1 MNEEL
6 EGQIAVIGMSGR
18 FPGAATLDAFWAN
31 LRSGVESIRTLTE
44 EELLGAGESQAMLDD
59 PAYVRAAAPLENVD
73 QFDAAFFGLSP
84 RDAAVFDPQ
93 HRLFLECAWEAFEH
107 AGYVGDKV
115 EGQVGVFAS
124 CGLSE
129 YMFKNVLAN
138 RQVTRS
144 VGEWLIRHTGNDT
157 NFLATRVS
165 YEMNLRGPS
174 MNVQTACSSTLV
186 AIHLACQSLL
196 SGECDMALAGGAVVS
211 PNQLRGYLYKEGE
224 ILSPDGHC
232 RPFDATAAGTVISS
246 AAGAVLLKPMAAAM
260 AEGDT
265 VLAVIRGSAVNN
277 DGHDKVGYLAPSVR
291 GQARVVAE
299 ALAVAG
305 VNARDVSYV
314 EAHGT
319 GTLIGDPIE
328 VAGLVEAYRQ
338 FTDDVGFCAIGS
350 LKSNIGHTGEA
361 SGVAAFIK
369 TVLALQHREL
379 PPSLHFSVA
388 NPQTGLATSPFVVNA
403 TLHPWVTR
411 PGTALIAGVTSLGAG
426 GTNAHVVLQE
436 APPAPSAPPATP
448 STSEQPYQL
457 VTVSARSA
465 QSLDRATQDLA
476 GHLRRFPSLPLAD
489 VAYTRMEGRTAM
501 RWRRAIVTTT
511 SSEAVQVLESS
522 DPQRV
527 TTQARSIVAP
537 SVVFML
543 PGGGAQYRDMGRDL
557 YESEPVYRQAV
568 DECCALVN
576 PELGQSLQAVM
587 FTTPGAEDPHASPVR
602 LERPSVALPALFAT
616 EYAMAKLLASWDITP
631 SAMIGHSVG
640 EYVAACLSGVLDVTS
655 AVALV
660 ALRGRLFERLAP
672 GGMLSVSLGE
682 ADALALMPSA
692 LSMAAVNSPEL
703 CVVAGPIEVL
713 AQFESMLNDRD
724 IGCMRVPI
732 DVAAHSSMLQPILAE
747 FGAHCETIEFH
758 APQIPYVSN
767 LTGTWVTKADVTDP
781 NYWVRHLRETVR
793 FGAGIQTLFVDPN
806 RVMLEI
812 GPGHTLS
819 GLARAGLAGAGQAV
833 TALARTIT
841 TTTIITTTMRHPK
854 EQTSDVAYLLGAV
867 GRVWAAGVEFQTARL
882 WQGQPRR
889 RVPLP
894 TYPFERQRYW
904 VEPDERD
911 ATADSVA
918 GPLRKQ
924 SDVADWFSTPTWRRS
939 IMPMGGNGGSTATW
953 MVVHDGDELADELI
967 ATLSRRLN
975 PVVEVRFG
983 QGFQELGRYRYEVH
997 PSRVEDWTAVFER
1010 LDHHHIVA
1018 DRIAHVS
1025 ACRGRR
1031 RHRRNHHEIE
1041 ALDNFV
1047 QRDVASVMFLAL
1059 SLSSRAHPVRLAVV
1073 TSDVHALGAE
1083 PDLVPYGALLH
1094 GISRVIPRELGHV
1107 ASIAI
1112 DVESTSSAADRRS
1125 TLGQLLQELDA
1136 DAPDELVVH
1145 RNNGRWVRT
1154 FDAVAFPPA
1163 VSSPWKPG
1171 GVYLITGGLGGIGLT
1186 IAAHIARAVRG
1197 VRIVLVGRSA
1207 LPVEATWDEVLA
1219 SPVTTPIV
1227 RRRIEAIRE
1236 MRADGAE
1243 VLVACADVTDV
1254 RAMGEVVNA
1263 VRTQWGR
1270 ITGVVHSAGIL
1281 NDTLLALR
1289 TPSPH
1294 SPVIDTKARGVLVI
1308 DHLLAKQPPDLVMLF
1323 SSVSS
1328 FIGLPGQAE
1337 YSAANAFL
1345 DAFAA
1350 TRNRTG
1356 RTRTLV
1362 INWSAWQSVGMAVD
1376 AVVAVRAAHD
1386 ADQVASPVHLLEHA
1400 YPQENGDVVFT
1411 TAFSSRRHWLLAE
1424 HVVVGGEALIPG
1436 TGFLELIRSA
1446 VLADGPAQHPVEL
1459 RDVFFLSPFQVGAGE
1474 VRTLSLKLGA
1484 DGDVVVFSDSESS
1497 PHVVAS
1503 AMRSDPVAVAPIDIA
1518 AIRARCGRRVE
1529 RFEGYSAQAFM
1540 EFGPR
1545 WGNLRVVEY
1554 GDAEALITTVMPQ
1567 AYHHELA
1574 TLWLHPALVDMAT
1587 GSAQALIPGFSAGE
1601 TFYVPLSYGRVVAR
1615 RPLPSHAVSHVRL
1628 RPGSGGDVAVFD
1640 VTIYNETG
1648 EEVAAIEEY
1657 TMRRVSAGAALVT
1670 PRSAAAPSTDVVR
1683 AESSIEAAMREGI
1696 APHEGIDALD
1706 RVLAV
1711 DMGAQVVVSSMDIRQ
1726 WTAQVDAEAI
1736 VAADV
1741 AGVGEAMGQQYQRP
1755 DISSTFVEPVTPIER
1770 DLAVMWQELLGVDR
1784 VGRRD
1789 NFFELGGHSLIAVRL
1804 FTRIRK
1810 TYAIDLALSTLF
1822 EAPTIEQCAAIVAE
1836 KAGMED
1842 SPRPDS
1848 SEVDPGVE
1856 ATKHVPA
1863 GFRSLV
1869 TIQAGDGR
1877 TPFFCVHGAGGNVLN
1892 FRDLSLAMGKHQP
1905 FYGLQARGIDGIL
1918 RPLQSIEAMATAH
1931 LEEIRSVQPHGPYVL
1946 GGYSGGGLV
1955 AFEMAHQLSAVG
1967 EPVALVVLLDTF
1979 PPTVPEQRVTVK
1991 LRLDRLREDR
2001 MSYLKYMVTRRLHAA
2016 RQRTVLAEIDELV
2029 GADDVVPNSLRELH
2043 LSTTFGAAAQGY
2055 TLKAWSG
2062 RVMLVRSSERLHFAY
2077 RGLDETYGWVDVV
2090 SNGFQVVEV
2099 EGNHETLVLG
2109 SNASAIASAL
2119 RDVLASVE
2127 TRPVPV
2133 TTIG

>member
-44 EELLGAGESQAMLDD
+44 EELLGAGESRAMLDD
-59 PAYVRAAAPLENVD
+59 PAYVRAGAPLADVD

-107 AGYVGDKV
+107 AGYVGDRV

-165 YEMNLRGPS
+165 YELNLRGPS

-232 RPFDATAAGTVISS
+232 KPFDATAAGTVISS
-246 AAGAVLLKPMAAAM
+246 AAGAVLLKPMVAAM
-260 AEGDT
+260 ADGDT

-277 DGHDKVGYLAPSVR
+277 DGHDKVGYLAPSVS

-305 VNARDVSYV
+305 VDARDVSYV

-338 FTDDVGFCAIGS
+338 FTEDVGFCAIGS

-403 TLHPWVTR
+403 TLRPWVGR
-411 PGTALIAGVTSLGAG
+411 PGTALMAGVTSLGAG

-436 APPAPSAPPATP
+436 APPAAPSNTTQA
-448 STSEQPYQL
+448 YQL

-465 QSLDRATQDLA
+465 QSLDRATADLA
-476 GHLRRFPSLPLAD
+476 GHLHRFPSMPLAD
-489 VAYTRMEGRTAM
+489 IAYTRMEGRKAM
-501 RWRRAIVTTT
+501 RWRRAVVAATA
-511 SSEAVQVLESS
+511 SEAAQLLESG
-522 DPQRV
+522 DPKRV
-527 TTQARSIVAP
+527 TTQARPVIAP

-557 YESEPVYRQAV
+557 YECEPVYRQAV

-576 PELGQSLQAVM
+576 PELGQVLQAVM
-587 FTTPGAEDPHASPVR
+587 FTTLGAQDPTETAIR

-640 EYVAACLSGVLDVTS
+640 EYVAACLSGVLDVAS

-692 LSMAAVNSPEL
+692 LSVAAVNAPDL
-703 CVVAGPIEVL
+703 CVVAGPLEVL
-713 AQFESMLNDRD
+713 AEFESTLNDRD

-747 FGAHCETIEFH
+747 FGAHCATIEFH

-767 LTGTWVTKADVTDP
+767 LTGTWVTTADVTDP

-793 FGAGIQTLFVDPN
+793 FSDGIQTLLDDPN
-806 RVMLEI
+806 RVLLEI

-819 GLARAGLAGAGQAV
+819 GLARASRGAA
-833 TALARTIT
+833 ATIT
-841 TTTIITTTMRHPK
+841 TTVITTTMRHPK
-854 EQTSDVAYLLGAV
+854 EQTSDVAYVLGAV
-867 GRVWAAGVEFQTARL
+867 GRVWAAGVEFETARL
-882 WQGQPRR
+882 WQGQQRR

-904 VEPDERD
+904 VEPDERGN
-911 ATADSVA
+911 TADADA
-918 GPLRKQ
+918 GPLRKL
-924 SDVADWFSTPTWRRS
+924 SDIADWFSTPTWRRS
-939 IMPMGGNGGSTATW
+939 ILPTAVKDRPTPTW
-953 MVVHDGDELADELI
+953 MVVHDEDELADELI
-967 ATLSRRLN
+967 AALSQRLN

-983 QGFQELGRYRYEVH
+983 QGFRELGRHRYEVH

-1010 LDHHHIVA
+1010 LDHHHISP
-1018 DRIAHVS
+1018 DRIAHLS
-1025 ACRGRR
+1025 ACRARR
-1031 RHRRNHHEIE
+1031 SHRRNHHEIE

-1047 QRDVASVMFLAL
+1047 QRDVASLMFLAL
-1059 SLSSRAHPVRLAVV
+1059 SLSARAHPVRLAVV

-1083 PDLVPYGALLH
+1083 SDLMPYGALLH
-1094 GISRVIPRELGHV
+1094 GISRVIPREMGHV

-1112 DVESTSSAADRRS
+1112 DVESTASAAARRT
-1125 TLGQLLQELDA
+1125 TLGRLLQELDA

-1145 RNNGRWVRT
+1145 RDNGRWVRT
-1154 FDAVAFPPA
+1154 FDPVAFPPA
-1163 VSSPWKPG
+1163 VSSPWKPD
-1171 GVYLITGGLGGIGLT
+1171 GVYLISGGLGGIGLT
-1186 IAAHIARAVRG
+1186 VAAHIASVARG

-1207 LPVEATWDEVLA
+1207 LPDEATWDDVLA
-1219 SPVTTPIV
+1219 SPATTEMV
-1227 RRRIEAIRE
+1227 RRRIESILK
-1236 MRADGAE
+1236 MRVDGAD
-1243 VLVACADVTDV
+1243 VLVARADVTDV

-1263 VRTQWGR
+1263 VRSRWGR

-1289 TPSPH
+1289 IPSPH
-1294 SPVIDTKARGVLVI
+1294 SPVIDTKARGLLVI
-1308 DHLLAKQPPDLVMLF
+1308 DQLLAKQPPDLVMLF

-1328 FIGLPGQAE
+1328 IIGLPGQAE

-1350 TRNRTG
+1350 KRTRTG
-1356 RTRTLV
+1356 RTRTV
-1362 INWSAWQSVGMAVD
+1362 VVNWSAWQSVGMAVD
-1376 AVVAVRAAHD
+1376 AVVAVRAAQD
-1386 ADQVASPVHLLEHA
+1386 ADQVASPVQLLEHA
-1400 YPQENGDVVFT
+1400 VPQGNGDVVFS
-1411 TAFSSRRHWLLAE
+1411 TAFSRRRHWLLAE

-1436 TGFLELIRSA
+1436 TGFLELMRSA
-1446 VLADGPAQHPVEL
+1446 VLADGPAQQAVEL

-1474 VRTLSLKLGA
+1474 VRTLSVKLST
-1484 DGDVVVFSDSESS
+1484 DGDMVVFSDSELS

-1503 AMRSDPVAVAPIDIA
+1503 ATRTDPVAVAPVDMA
-1518 AIRARCGRRVE
+1518 AIRARCGHRVE
-1529 RFEGYSAQAFM
+1529 RFDGYSAQAFM
-1540 EFGPR
+1540 EFGSR
-1545 WGNLRVVEY
+1545 WGNLRTVEY

-1574 TLWLHPALVDMAT
+1574 TLWLHPALLDMAT
-1587 GSAQALIPGFSAGE
+1587 GSAQALIPGFRAGE

-1615 RPLPSHAVSHVRL
+1615 RPLPAQAVSHVRL

-1657 TMRRVSAGAALVT
+1657 TMRRVSADAALVA
-1670 PRSAAAPSTDVVR
+1670 PRSAAASSTDVVR

-1696 APHEGIDALD
+1696 APHEGVDALD

-1711 DMGAQVVVSSMDIRQ
+1711 EMGAQVVVSSMDIRR

-1736 VAADV
+1736 VAGDA
-1741 AGVGEAMGQQYQRP
+1741 AGVSEAIGQQYQRP
-1755 DISSTFVEPVTPIER
+1755 DISSSFVEPVTPIER
-1770 DLAVMWQELLGVDR
+1770 DLANMWQELLGVDR
-1784 VGRRD
+1784 VGRHD

-1804 FTRIRK
+1804 FTRMRK

-1822 EAPTIEQCAAIVAE
+1822 EAPTIKQCAAIVAE
-1836 KAGMED
+1836 KTGVVD
-1842 SPRPDS
+1842 SPQSVS
-1848 SEVDPGVE
+1848 SQKDPASVDLP
-1856 ATKHVPA
+1856 KRMPA
-1863 GFRSLV
+1863 DFRSLV

-1918 RPLQSIEAMATAH
+1918 RPHESIEAMATAQ

-1955 AFEMAHQLSAVG
+1955 AFEMAHQLGAVG
-1967 EPVALVVLLDTF
+1967 EQVALVVLLDTF
-1979 PPTVPEQRVTVK
+1979 PPRIPEQRVTVK
-1991 LRLDRLREDR
+1991 MRLDRLREDR
-2001 MSYLKYMVTRRLHAA
+2001 MSYVKFMVMRRVDVA
-2016 RQRTVLAEIDELV
+2016 RQRAELARIEELV
-2029 GADDVVPNSLRELH
+2029 RCDGAVPNGMRNLH
-2043 LSTTFGAAAQGY
+2043 LSTTFGAAAHGY
-2055 TLKAWSG
+2055 TLKSWSG
-2062 RVMLVRSSERLHFAY
+2062 RVMLVRSSEPLHFAY
-2077 RGLDETYGWVDVV
+2077 RGLDHSYGWANVV
-2090 SNGFQVVEV
+2090 GEGFEVVEV
-2099 EGNHETLVLG
+2099 DGNHETLVLG

-2119 RDVLASVE
+2119 HEVLASVG
-2127 TRPVPV
+2127 TRPVTI
-2133 TTIG
+2133 TTNR

>member
-18 FPGAATLDAFWAN
+18 FPGAATLDAFWTN
-31 LRSGVESIRTLTE
+31 LRTGVESIRTLTE
-44 EELLGAGESQAMLDD
+44 EELLGGGESLAMLND
-59 PAYVRAAAPLENVD
+59 PAYVRAGAPLADVD

-93 HRLFLECAWEAFEH
+93 HRLFLECAWEAFEY
-107 AGYVGDKV
+107 AGYVGDTV
-115 EGQVGVFAS
+115 DGQVGVFAS

-138 RQVTRS
+138 RQMTRS

-232 RPFDATAAGTVISS
+232 RPFDAAAAGTVISS

-260 AEGDT
+260 ADGDT

-277 DGHDKVGYLAPSVR
+277 DGHDKVGYLAPSVS

-305 VNARDVSYV
+305 VDARDVSYV

-379 PPSLHFSVA
+379 PPSLHFTA
-388 NPQTGLATSPFVVNA
+388 PNPQISLATSPFVVNA
-403 TLHPWVTR
+403 SLRPWVGP

-436 APPAPSAPPATP
+436 APLVEPSNGKQT
-448 STSEQPYQL
+448 YQL

-465 QSLDRATQDLA
+465 ESLDRATADLA
-476 GHLRRFPSLPLAD
+476 SHLVRFASVPLAD
-489 VAYTRMEGRTAM
+489 VAYTRMQGRKAL
-501 RWRRAIVTTT
+501 RWRRAVVAATV
-511 SSEAVQVLESS
+511 SEAAQLLESG
-522 DPQRV
+522 DPQLV
-527 TTQARSIVAP
+527 VTQARPMVAP

-557 YESEPVYRQAV
+557 YESESVYRQAV

-576 PELGQSLQAVM
+576 PYLGQNLQAVM
-587 FTTPGAEDPHASPVR
+587 FSAIGVTDPYATAVR
-602 LERPSVALPALFAT
+602 LECPSVALPALFTT
-616 EYAMAKLLASWDITP
+616 EYAMAKLLASWGITP

-640 EYVAACLSGVLDVTS
+640 EYVAACLSGVLDVAS

-682 ADALALMPSA
+682 ADARALMPST
-692 LSMAAVNSPEL
+692 LSVAAVNAPGL
-703 CVVAGPIEVL
+703 CVVAGPIEML
-713 AQFESMLNDRD
+713 AEFESVLNDRD

-732 DVAAHSSMLQPILAE
+732 DVAAHSSMLQPILEE
-747 FGAHCETIEFH
+747 FRAHCQTIEFH

-767 LTGTWVTKADVTDP
+767 LTGTWVTTADVTDP

-793 FGAGIQTLFVDPN
+793 FSEGIQTLLDDPN
-806 RVMLEI
+806 RVLLEI

-819 GLARAGLAGAGQAV
+819 GLARASRGAASITTTV
-833 TALARTIT
+833 TTTTIT
-841 TTTIITTTMRHPK
+841 TTTITTTMRHPK
-854 EQTSDVAYLLGAV
+854 EQTSDVAYVLGAV
-867 GRVWAAGVEFQTARL
+867 GRVWAAGVEFETAKL
-882 WQGQPRR
+882 WQGQRRR

-904 VEPDERD
+904 VEPDERGTQVD
-911 ATADSVA
+911 AEA
-918 GPLRKQ
+918 GPLRKI

-939 IMPMGGNGGSTATW
+939 ILPVGAKDRPSPTW

-967 ATLSRRLN
+967 AGLSQRLN
-975 PVVEVRFG
+975 PVIEVRFG
-983 QGFQELGRYRYEVH
+983 KGFQELGRHRYEVH

-1010 LDHHHIVA
+1010 LDHHRIVP
-1018 DRIAHVS
+1018 DRIAHLS
-1025 ACRGRR
+1025 AVRARR
-1031 RHRRNHHEIE
+1031 RHRRTHHDVE

-1047 QRDVASVMFLAL
+1047 QRDVASLMFLAL
-1059 SLSSRAHPVRLAVV
+1059 SLSSRARPVRLAVV

-1083 PDLVPYGALLH
+1083 PDSVPFGALLH
-1094 GISRVIPRELGHV
+1094 GVARVIPREMGHV
-1107 ASIAI
+1107 DSITI
-1112 DVESTSSAADRRS
+1112 DVESTSSTGARRT
-1125 TLGQLLQELDA
+1125 TLRQLLQELDV

-1145 RNNGRWVRT
+1145 RNGGRWVRT
-1154 FDAVAFPPA
+1154 FDPVAIPPA
-1163 VSSPWKPG
+1163 ESSPWKPD

-1186 IAAHIARAVRG
+1186 VAAHVARNAPG

-1207 LPVEATWDEVLA
+1207 LPIEATWDDVLA
-1219 SPVTTPIV
+1219 SPTTTQLV
-1227 RRRIEAIRE
+1227 RRRIEAILK
-1236 MRADGAE
+1236 MRADGAD
-1243 VLVACADVTDV
+1243 VLVARADVTDV
-1254 RAMGEVVNA
+1254 RTMGEVVSD
-1263 VRTQWGR
+1263 VRLRWGR

-1294 SPVIDTKARGVLVI
+1294 SPVIDTKARGLLVI
-1308 DHLLAKQPPDLVMLF
+1308 DQLLAKDPPDLLMLF

-1328 FIGLPGQAE
+1328 IIGLPGQAE

-1350 TRNRTG
+1350 KRTRTG
-1356 RTRTLV
+1356 RTRTV
-1362 INWSAWQSVGMAVD
+1362 VVNWSAWQTVGMAVD
-1376 AVVAVRAAHD
+1376 AVVAVRAAQD
-1386 ADQVASPVHLLEHA
+1386 QDQVTSPVQLLEHA
-1400 YPQENGDVVFT
+1400 FPQGNGDVVFT
-1411 TAFSSRRHWLLAE
+1411 TAFSRRRHWLLAE

-1446 VLADGPAQHPVEL
+1446 VVADGSAQQPVEL
-1459 RDVFFLSPFQVGAGE
+1459 RDVFFLSPFQVGTGE
-1474 VRTLSLKLGA
+1474 VRTLSVKRSA
-1484 DGDVVVFSDSESS
+1484 DGDVVVFSDTESS

-1503 AMRSDPVAVAPIDIA
+1503 AVCIDPVAVAPVDIA
-1518 AIRARCGRRVE
+1518 AIRARCGHRVE
-1529 RFEGYSAQAFM
+1529 HFDGYSAQAFM
-1540 EFGPR
+1540 EFGSR
-1545 WGNLRVVEY
+1545 WGNLRTIEY
-1554 GDAEALITTVMPQ
+1554 GDAEALITTVMAQ

-1574 TLWLHPALVDMAT
+1574 TLWLHPALLDMAT
-1587 GSAQALIPGFSAGE
+1587 GSAQALIPGFDAGG
-1601 TFYVPLSYGRVVAR
+1601 TFYVPLSYGRVVAQ
-1615 RPLPSHAVSHVRL
+1615 RPLPAHAVSHVRL

-1640 VTIYNETG
+1640 VTIYNDAG
-1648 EEVAAIEEY
+1648 EEVVAIEEY
-1657 TMRRVSAGAALVT
+1657 TMRRVRADAALVAA
-1670 PRSAAAPSTDVVR
+1670 RSLAGPSGDVVR
-1683 AESSIEAAMREGI
+1683 MESSIEAAMREGI
-1696 APHEGIDALD
+1696 APQEGIDALD

-1711 DMGAQVVVSSMDIRQ
+1711 EMGAQVVVSSMDIRR

-1736 VAADV
+1736 VSGDV
-1741 AGVGEAMGQQYQRP
+1741 AGISEPGQQYERP
-1755 DISSTFVEPVTPIER
+1755 DISSTFVAPATPIER
-1770 DLAVMWQELLGVDR
+1770 DLAAMWQDLLGVDR
-1784 VGRRD
+1784 VGRYD

-1804 FTRIRK
+1804 FTRMRK

-1836 KAGMED
+1836 KTGIAD
-1842 SPRPDS
+1842 SAPSVSNETDPATHAEEPRR
-1848 SEVDPGVE
+1848 G
-1856 ATKHVPA
+1856 PA
-1863 GFRSLV
+1863 GFRALV
-1869 TIQAGDGR
+1869 TIQGGDGR

-1918 RPLQSIEAMATAH
+1918 RPHESIEAMATAQ

-1967 EPVALVVLLDTF
+1967 EEVALVVLLDTF
-1979 PPTVPEQRVTVK
+1979 PPRIPDQRVTVK
-1991 LRLDRLREDR
+1991 MRIDRLREDR
-2001 MSYLKYMVTRRLHAA
+2001 MSYVKYMVSRRLDASQERRHLARIEGLIAA
-2016 RQRTVLAEIDELV
+2016 GQSIPSELR
-2029 GADDVVPNSLRELH
+2029 NLH
-2043 LSTTFGAAAQGY
+2043 LVTAFGNAACGY
-2055 TLKAWSG
+2055 VLKPWSG
-2062 RVMLVRSSERLHFAY
+2062 RVMLVRSAERLHFAY
-2077 RGLDETYGWVDVV
+2077 RALNESYGWAEIVTENFELVRV
-2090 SNGFQVVEV
+2090 N
-2099 EGNHETLVLG
+2099 GNHDTLVLG
-2109 SNASAIASAL
+2109 ANAGAIVQAILPAL
-2119 RDVLASVE
+2119 NPLQLSRGSSS
-2127 TRPVPV
+2127 R
-2133 TTIG
+2133 